1 MWAGGWIIHFSLR
14 RVIPQEYYTTNK
26 PVLKTLILVIT
37 ELLWGFSMEIK
48 TEIVNDLKELD
59 DKQKEKFAQKIAD
72 NFSKWDDDRNSQITT
87 AKDIMEEVYLKQPSY
102 KRDKNDWKSNVHLN
116 KLYNIKK
123 AIKSMLWREVY
134 PNANQMFDVRG
145 TNEETESN
153 AKTQKAA
160 IVDSFNKM
168 NISKQYDLAVD
179 SLLDIGEMVAKVDW
193 VSKKKIVKRQ
203 KRDVGLILQSIV
215 SKVTG
220 AGYEQIPLRDVEI
233 PIYENA
239 RVETINPFM
248 FVFDHSKFKLY
259 DEESWDSCMK
269 IYKRFDTIENI
280 KANKVYD
287 IKQEWIDD
295 LNQDKDGQT
304 VENKE
309 TSDLRDEL
317 QHGDSFSVMFAHGDF
332 KIDGKIYKNY
342 IAEVLAGKYLIR
354 FEKNPMHIN
363 PFVFCA
369 LEYDPL
375 TKRGI
380 SLLKSVID
388 MCKEEEVLTN
398 KAFDA
403 QKLTINPVLLAPS
416 GLFDD
421 ENTDADGR
429 IVYEPGKVIEFEDD
443 LSGKQPV
450 PVQINTTGIYDLLGL
465 LDRQISDTSSV
476 SDVMLGNIESQK
488 RTATELSLA
497 DKGSSSQVGKILD
510 VFYQDFT
517 IPIVQKVAEL
527 LAMFKYGSEFVFL
540 QEKGKN
546 TEYEVTNAIRQ
557 AQYNYVYEDR
567 NGLHDKKAKAME
579 LLELFT
585 RAASDPELRAQLD
598 LKEALIDVAE
608 TIGYDNTDKY
618 FKDETP
624 AQQFADQL
632 KQIPQEMQGQV
643 IQELQGQLQ
652 QMIQRY
658 QMQQQQAQMQAR
670 AQGQVQMQALR
681 DNARAQMEAQAMGVM

>member
-1 MWAGGWIIHFSLR
+1 
-14 RVIPQEYYTTNK
+14 
-26 PVLKTLILVIT
+26 
-37 ELLWGFSMEIK
+37 MEIK

-567 NGLHDKKAKAME
+567 NALHDKKAKAME

-643 IQELQGQLQ
+643 VQELQGQLQ
-652 QMIQRY
+652 QMVQRY

-670 AQGQVQMQALR
+670 AQEQVQMQALR
-681 DNARAQMEAQAMGVM
+681 DNARAQMEAQSMGVM